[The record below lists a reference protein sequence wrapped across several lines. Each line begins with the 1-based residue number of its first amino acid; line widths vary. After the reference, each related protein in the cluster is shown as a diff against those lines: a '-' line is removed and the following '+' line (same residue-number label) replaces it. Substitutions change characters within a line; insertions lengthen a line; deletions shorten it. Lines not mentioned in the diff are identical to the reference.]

1 MEFPKKAA
9 LSLRAPSPHPGT
21 IQKLFVTGVLGRK
34 LFWNWA
40 YVGVF
45 CHWLATHLWSN
56 TLASSQPYCLFIFVK
71 EVLKRHFVS
80 TLGGPKFR

>member
-9 LSLRAPSPHPGT
+9 LSLRAASPHPGT

-45 CHWLATHLWSN
+45 CH
-56 TLASSQPYCLFIFVK
+56 
-71 EVLKRHFVS
+71 
-80 TLGGPKFR
+80 